1 MTYMSVKLDFPYY
14 KDDTLEIFS
23 LPYEHDQLNEEISE
37 AHMFLM
43 RWLSF
48 SKYFTIK
55 QDLFSPRPSQEGKAA
70 FEELERTFASLDFEE
85 IFQKM
90 EITNA
95 GLELPKMKLDFS
107 ANLKPALQDIGE
119 LEQRIIPK
127 NCFVQNDQ

>member
-1 MTYMSVKLDFPYY
+1 MIVFFK
-14 KDDTLEIFS
+14 IF
-23 LPYEHDQLNEEISE
+23 
-37 AHMFLM
+37 FL
-43 RWLSF
+43 
-48 SKYFTIK
+48 TIK
-55 QDLFSPRPSQEGKAA
+55 QDLFSLRPSQEGEAA

-119 LEQRIIPK
+119 LEQRMI
-127 NCFVQNDQ
+127 FQELFSSE

>member
-1 MTYMSVKLDFPYY
+1 MIVFF
-14 KDDTLEIFS
+14 EIF
-23 LPYEHDQLNEEISE
+23 
-37 AHMFLM
+37 FL
-43 RWLSF
+43 
-48 SKYFTIK
+48 TIK
-55 QDLFSPRPSQEGKAA
+55 QELFSPRPSQEGEAA

-119 LEQRIIPK
+119 MKLRMIS
-127 NCFVQNDQ
+127 

>member
-1 MTYMSVKLDFPYY
+1 MIVFFKIL
-14 KDDTLEIFS
+14 
-23 LPYEHDQLNEEISE
+23 
-37 AHMFLM
+37 FL
-43 RWLSF
+43 
-48 SKYFTIK
+48 TIK
-55 QDLFSPRPSQEGKAA
+55 QDLFSPRPSQEGEAA

>member
-1 MTYMSVKLDFPYY
+1 MLLIATLTLALRLPSFPLGQQPQQLEQALLARAAT
-14 KDDTLEIFS
+14 DDARATL
-23 LPYEHDQLNEEISE
+23 Q
-37 AHMFLM
+37 
-43 RWLSF
+43 
-48 SKYFTIK
+48 
-55 QDLFSPRPSQEGKAA
+55 A

-119 LEQRIIPK
+119 LEQRMV
-127 NCFVQNDQ
+127 F